1 MRSAAGNR
9 RLLLAALAS
18 TATVFAASDGVL
30 ITVGHAQQ
38 DDSQAANFG
47 IYNGQVRAAADR
59 EQVGSTTNAGFTE
72 GLVDNFYPFARVG
85 VAPAG
90 TSAAASPGDTGPFAQ
105 AVFGGQN
112 VVQPQYV
119 YAQYPGTQN
128 PPGYTAGSATATA
141 SVTPLS
147 ATAAGT
153 YGAVGNSTTAPPTS
167 KPDGS
172 DGGTASDIS
181 YFDSTLGFVTIGD
194 SRVQHASYGG
204 GVLVI
209 DNVHVAVQVTTKGD
223 GKFTKSISVTV
234 GGAAVVVST
243 PPPLP
248 PQSVSIPVTI
258 DQNGVTVQ
266 GNNFPLNQQAANDA
280 VNAVLKNAGIT
291 VHTVAPTAT
300 QDGTNLH
307 VDAEGVVI
315 DVQQAVQP
323 PGVPTQFVR
332 HTLGVVVLDNEATPA
347 AQLPTD
353 TSAGTG
359 DSSSP
364 TTTVPDTTTTTT
376 GGGTGSSGDSTGA
389 SSAAVPTAAP
399 KPAAKPILAPVA
411 AVLTQPQPRWLL
423 LAYLAWQALMLALAG
438 ALYLRRTAL
447 RRTS

>member
-1 MRSAAGNR
+1 MREAAGNR
-9 RLLLAALAS
+9 RLVVAALAI
-18 TATVFAASDGVL
+18 TAAIFAVSDGIL

-119 YAQYPGTQN
+119 YAQYPGTEN
-128 PPGYTAGSATATA
+128 PPGYSAGSASATA
-141 SVTPLS
+141 SVTPAS
-147 ATAAGT
+147 AKAAGT
-153 YGAVGNSTTAPPTS
+153 YGSAGTTTTAPPGT

-172 DGGTASDIS
+172 DGGTANVTS
-181 YFDSTLGFVTIGD
+181 YFDPSLGFVTIGD
-194 SRVQHASYGG
+194 SRVQHASYGAG
-204 GVLVI
+204 LLVI
-209 DNVHVAVQVTTKGD
+209 DNVHVAVQVSTKGD
-223 GKFTKSISVTV
+223 GKYTKNIAVTV

-266 GNNFPLNQQAANDA
+266 GTNLPLGQQSANDA

-291 VHTVAPTAT
+291 VHTVTPTAT

-315 DVQQAVQP
+315 DVQQAAQP
-323 PGVPTQFVR
+323 PGVPTQFAR
-332 HTLGVVVLDNEATPA
+332 HTLGVVVMDNEATPA
-347 AQLPTD
+347 AQLSND
-353 TSAGTG
+353 TSAGSG
-359 DSSSP
+359 DNGGGAATTSP
-364 TTTVPDTTTTTT
+364 GTTTTTT
-376 GGGTGSSGDSTGA
+376 GGGGSGSGPGSSTSTSGA
-389 SSAAVPTAAP
+389 SAVTKP
-399 KPAAKPILAPVA
+399 KPAPKVGLAPVG
-411 AVLTQPQPRWLL
+411 AVVTRARWLL
-423 LAYLAWQALMLALAG
+423 LAYLAWQSLMLALVG
-438 ALYLRRTAL
+438 ALYLRRSAL
-447 RRTS
+447 RRAL